1 MRKAPLKSQSKKASQ
16 VRKTNKRSNTF
27 EFGVF
32 DLAIPP
38 NITEPKNIQ
47 NVNTKWIPFGT
58 DNLFPQYLAELKRK
72 SSTQRSVLAQKTVF
86 TSGAKFVCRDESLR
100 EFIKDVNADK
110 ESLRD
115 VFKKLA
121 DDYYTFGNA
130 YMECVKY
137 DGGVNIYHID
147 ATTVRVAKSK
157 KEVYVN
163 SDWCKY
169 WNQEDKMY
177 RLPIYPR
184 VAHNKFVIHFKDYEP
199 TFNYYGLPDYV
210 AALEHIAVD
219 YEIGKWN
226 HTKFLNGFQPSAI
239 VEINGD
245 MGEEEAKKMV
255 TEAQKKFVGEG
266 NNGKILFIVKN
277 GDTAPANVQ
286 IIKDDQEGSWL
297 ELQQI
302 TDQNIITANR
312 WQPSLSGIV
321 SSGKMNNTGSEIRI
335 AYDLVMTTVIRD
347 TSELILN
354 GIRTVLYNE
363 MGYDPKDITI
373 HYEPPISY
381 ANDVDIREILTINE
395 QRRLIDEDLPMLE
408 DGDMFVADREVI
420 VVEKDND
427 GDGEVDESKEITVEQ

>member
-1 MRKAPLKSQSKKASQ
+1 MRKVPLKSQPKKVSQ
-16 VRKTNKRSNTF
+16 TRKTTKKSNTF

-38 NITEPKNIQ
+38 NITEPKNIKD
-47 NVNTKWIPFGT
+47 VITKWIPFGN

-72 SSTQRSVLAQKTVF
+72 SSTHRSVLAQKTVF
-86 TSGAKFVCRDESLR
+86 TSGAKFVCSNDSLR
-100 EFIKDVNADK
+100 EFIEDVNADH

-137 DGGVNIYHID
+137 DGGINIYHLD
-147 ATTVRVAKSK
+147 ATTVRMAKSK

-169 WNQEDKMY
+169 WNNDEKMQ
-177 RLPIYPR
+177 RLPIFPR
-184 VAHNKFVIHFKDYEP
+184 VAHNKFVMHFKDYEP
-199 TFNYYGLPDYV
+199 TFTYYGLPDYV

-286 IIKDDQEGSWL
+286 IIKDDQEGSWM

-363 MGYDPKDITI
+363 MGYNPKDLKI

-381 ANDVDIREILTINE
+381 ANDVDIREVLTINE
-395 QRRLIDEDLPMLE
+395 QRMLIDEDLPMLE
-408 DGDMFVADREVI
+408 DGDMFVADREII
-420 VVEKDND
+420 VTERDTD
-427 GDGEVDESKEITVEQ
+427 GDGETDESKEITVEQ